1 MEAGSSGGRHTDEV
15 SRADV
20 DRGGYD
26 LIAELGGC
34 LRHIQI
40 KGSVCGSATA
50 RQKVHVALA
59 DKPSGC
65 VVWVYLNE
73 EDWNLGPFLYFGGDP
88 GTPMPP
94 LGDKVARHT
103 KGDATGE
110 KKERPNIRE
119 INKGRFRKLE
129 TIDEVWGGVVR
140 QRVKRRREKTMKG
153 IEIAIRPTTRGRLTS
168 RQDALPVGIGR
179 QT

>member
-1 MEAGSSGGRHTDEV
+1 MADSNLHSRESSYREKLIEHLFVAELLKHSWMRAREEGADLIEL

-26 LIAELGGC
+26 LIAEAGGC

-40 KGSVCGSATA
+40 KGSVRGAKTA
-50 RQKVHVALA
+50 RQKVHVALG

-65 VVWVYLNE
+65 VVWVYLDDE
-73 EDWNLGPFLYFGGDP
+73 AWELGPFLYFGGEP
-88 GTPMPP
+88 GAPMPP
-94 LGDKVARHT
+94 LGEKVARHT

-119 INKGRFRKLE
+119 VNKGQFRQLDSVE
-129 TIDEVWGGVVR
+129 ELWATLFGID
-140 QRVKRRREKTMKG
+140 
-153 IEIAIRPTTRGRLTS
+153 
-168 RQDALPVGIGR
+168 
-179 QT
+179 

>member
-1 MEAGSSGGRHTDEV
+1 MPDQTLHSRESSFREKLIEHLFVAELLKHSWKRAHQQDATLIEV

-26 LIAELGGC
+26 LIAEVNGC

-40 KGSVCGSATA
+40 KGSVLGSKTA

-73 EDWNLGPFLYFGGDP
+73 EDWNLGPFLYLGGEP
-88 GTPMPP
+88 GKPMPP
-94 LGDKVARHT
+94 LGEKVARHT

-110 KKERPNIRE
+110 KRERPNIRE
-119 INKGRFRKLE
+119 INKGRFRKLDTVE
-129 TIDEVWGGVVR
+129 QVW
-140 QRVKRRREKTMKG
+140 EALFG
-153 IEIAIRPTTRGRLTS
+153 IA
-168 RQDALPVGIGR
+168 
-179 QT
+179 

>member
-1 MEAGSSGGRHTDEV
+1 MPDFSLHSRESSFREKLIEHLFVAELLKYSWRRTRQHGGALIEV

-26 LIAELGGC
+26 LIAEVGGC

-40 KGSVCGSATA
+40 KGSVLGSTTA
-50 RQKVHVALA
+50 RQKVHIALA

-73 EDWNLGPFLYFGGDP
+73 EVWNLGPFMYFGAEP
-88 GTPMPP
+88 GRPMPP
-94 LGDKVARHT
+94 LGEKVARHT

-110 KKERPNIRE
+110 KKQRPNMRE
-119 INKGRFRKLE
+119 VSKGRFRKLDTVE
-129 TIDEVWGGVVR
+129 HLWEALF
-140 QRVKRRREKTMKG
+140 G
-153 IEIAIRPTTRGRLTS
+153 IA
-168 RQDALPVGIGR
+168 
-179 QT
+179 

>member
-1 MEAGSSGGRHTDEV
+1 MLDLALHSRESSFREKLIEHLFVSELLKHSWKRAHQEAAPLIEV

-26 LIAELGGC
+26 LIAEVGDC

-40 KGSVCGSATA
+40 KGSVLGSKTA

-73 EDWNLGPFLYFGGDP
+73 EDWTLGPFLYLGGEP
-88 GTPMPP
+88 GKPMPP
-94 LGDKVARHT
+94 LGEKVARHT

-119 INKGRFRKLE
+119 VNKGRFTKLE
-129 TIDEVWGGVVR
+129 TVEQIWEALF
-140 QRVKRRREKTMKG
+140 G
-153 IEIAIRPTTRGRLTS
+153 IA
-168 RQDALPVGIGR
+168 
-179 QT
+179 

>member
-1 MEAGSSGGRHTDEV
+1 MRIETLHSHESAFREKLIEHLFVAELLKHSWKRALKKGATLIEV

-26 LIAELGGC
+26 LIAEVGDC

-40 KGSVCGSATA
+40 KGSVRGSATA

-59 DKPSGC
+59 GKPSGC
-65 VVWVYLNE
+65 VVWVYLNQ
-73 EDWNLGPFLYFGGDP
+73 EDWSLGPFLYFGGDP

-119 INKGRFRKLE
+119 ISKGRFRELK
-129 TIDEVWGGVVR
+129 TIDEVWQAVFGS
-140 QRVKRRREKTMKG
+140 
-153 IEIAIRPTTRGRLTS
+153 A
-168 RQDALPVGIGR
+168 
-179 QT
+179 